1 MEKTNQP
8 NRILKRVFFGLLAA
22 FVVLGIV
29 AGILLKSV
37 LGKIHQN
44 RIDVVAA
51 PGVSSEPVSTEAPP
65 TPDPFAE
72 ALSTDVDYYETGEI
86 KEIPI
91 YEQDKIDRFIISIL
105 VVVKNGTIADEEL
118 TTDMIFIV
126 SYNQL
131 QMKFTSVAIP
141 RDTLVQIDGYGWKR
155 INAAY
160 SLGGIGLLTN
170 TINQS
175 FGLDIQNYVYT
186 GTEELAQLADGVGGI
201 PTELTEND
209 AAFLNER
216 FGTTLT
222 GGVQKLTGEQIVAH
236 LLDRTTDNKG
246 DLGRAQAQ
254 LMAIRY
260 AFDYLVN
267 NFDKTFLYPFMG
279 LIFDNVRTNLDY
291 ETLGGIALEMTMS
304 DDLTF
309 NTIRVPYDDAFTEIA
324 FDGGYAILPEFEK
337 NRILLRQELYGK
349 E

>member
-1 MEKTNQP
+1 MKKTNQP

-29 AGILLKSV
+29 AGILFRTYMSKFYR
-37 LGKIHQN
+37 N
-44 RIDVVAA
+44 RVEVVAA
-51 PGVSSEPVSTEAPP
+51 PTVSGEPLPTEVPP
-65 TPDPFAE
+65 TPDPFAA

-186 GTEELAQLADGVGGI
+186 GTEELAQLADGIGGI
-201 PTELTEND
+201 PVFLTENE
-209 AAFLNER
+209 AAYINEN
-216 FGTTLT
+216 T
-222 GGVQKLTGEQIVAH
+222 GSSLISGLQSLSGEQVIAH
-236 LLDRTTDNKG
+236 LLDRTSDNKG
-246 DLGRAQAQ
+246 DLGRAQSQ
-254 LMAIRY
+254 LAVIKNT
-260 AFDYLVN
+260 FDYLIN

-279 LIFDNVRTNLDY
+279 MISENIRTNIDFD
-291 ETLGGIALEMTMS
+291 TLAGIALEMALS

-309 NTIRVPYDDAFTEIA
+309 HTLRVPYDDAYTEIA

-337 NRILLRQELYGK
+337 NHILLRQDLYGK